1 MSFCKPFKP
10 DLKLILCYSKT
21 HNVIFEHL
29 RVGAMTEVHIG
40 VVRQIKVLR
49 SGFLGFFF
57 PSFLNIQLWRYE
69 RLSSQQ
75 RHFQLTT
82 ENSSQPLCPPPPPGH
97 PHTNTRPGHLHTANG
112 TAPQPTPCASQ
123 AHRLLP
129 HTDLITPTYSLI
141 IPSL

>member
-69 RLSSQQ
+69 RISSQQ

-82 ENSSQPLCPPPPPGH
+82 ENSSQPLRPPPLQDTLTQTHGQDTSILPMGLPRS
-97 PHTNTRPGHLHTANG
+97 RPLVQARHTASYPIR
-112 TAPQPTPCASQ
+112 T
-123 AHRLLP
+123 
-129 HTDLITPTYSLI
+129 
-141 IPSL
+141 